1 MLCDQCPG
9 SSHRRYRHRQSTG
22 SARRERGE
30 ESSHVRETME
40 TWDASDGVNDDGDQ
54 WWPRLMSPEWR
65 GKTRVSMST
74 LLVIILT
81 SLAHVQGVSVDPD
94 MMGSNMEDIPIQ
106 AESEDVFIF
115 PSMGLSP
122 LSLVR
127 SSKEI
132 MPTLDRM
139 RPIYSRTAPVIFNTL
154 YIFIPSQLSTAVS
167 QILAKVLPCFES
179 WKGFIK
185 NLTFIQNCLIFLI
198 FLVFWTYIFSSIV
211 YDNGSLSDTW
221 GRFCDNDRIHKHF
234 LKLLSIAAIN
244 NRVLIV
250 NIQSKGKGIASVV
263 CRGLAVI

>member
-65 GKTRVSMST
+65 GKTRDSMST

-167 QILAKVLPCFES
+167 EILAKVLPCFES

-185 NLTFIQNCLIFLI
+185 KLNFYSKLFNLFNISRILNIYFLFHCLWQWVAEWHLGEIL
-198 FLVFWTYIFSSIV
+198 
-211 YDNGSLSDTW
+211 
-221 GRFCDNDRIHKHF
+221 R
-234 LKLLSIAAIN
+234 
-244 NRVLIV
+244 
-250 NIQSKGKGIASVV
+250 
-263 CRGLAVI
+263 